1 MISKEE
7 AKINKAIEYLE
18 EIEDVS
24 PIDVYQWEP
33 NCRVDLEATLYSVRE
48 LARKAI
54 NILEDRGLIKDE
66 F

>member
-24 PIDVYQWEP
+24 PIDVYQ
-33 NCRVDLEATLYSVRE
+33 
-48 LARKAI
+48 
-54 NILEDRGLIKDE
+54 
-66 F
+66 